1 MIRIVVADDHPVVRA
16 GLLGILAADAELSV
30 VGVAAD
36 GDAALEQVAR
46 ALPDVAMLD
55 LRMPGRD
62 GVAVTREIVARG
74 LPTRVLVLTTYVS
87 MADVTAAIE
96 AGALGYL
103 LKDAPPADLFAAI
116 RAVAAGKRA
125 LAAAVREMAGA
136 AERGAARPLSARE
149 MQVLALVARGE
160 SNKTLAAKLLIS
172 EATAKTHL
180 LNIFEKLGVDDRTA
194 AVTLAIQRGWLK
206 LD

>member
-1 MIRIVVADDHPVVRA
+1 VIRIVVADDHPVVRA
-16 GLLGILAADAELSV
+16 GLLGILAADGELSV

-36 GDAALEQVAR
+36 GEAALEHVAR
-46 ALPDVAMLD
+46 ATPDVAMLD
-55 LRMPGRD
+55 LRMPRRD
-62 GVAVTREIVARG
+62 GIEVTREIVARG
-74 LPTRVLVLTTYVS
+74 LATRVLVLTTYVS
-87 MADVTAAIE
+87 MADVNAALE

-103 LKDAPPADLFAAI
+103 LKDAPPAELFAAI

-125 LAAAVREMAGA
+125 MTAAVREIAGA
-136 AERGAARPLSARE
+136 AERAATRALSARE

-160 SNKTLAAKLLIS
+160 SNKTLGAKLLIS
-172 EATAKTHL
+172 EATVKTHL

>member
-1 MIRIVVADDHPVVRA
+1 VIRIVVADDHPVVRT

-36 GDAALEQVAR
+36 GEGALEHVAR
-46 ALPDVAMLD
+46 TTPDVAMLD
-55 LRMPGRD
+55 LRMPKRD
-62 GVAVTREIVARG
+62 GIAVTREIVARG
-74 LPTRVLVLTTYVS
+74 LPTRVLVLTTYIS
-87 MADVTAAIE
+87 MAEVNAALE

-103 LKDAPPADLFAAI
+103 LKDSPPADLFAAI
-116 RAVAAGKRA
+116 RLVATGKRV
-125 LAAAVREMAGA
+125 LAPAVRELVATAGRSA
-136 AERGAARPLSARE
+136 TRSLSARE
-149 MQVLALVARGE
+149 LEVLALVARGE

>member
-1 MIRIVVADDHPVVRA
+1 VRT
-16 GLLGILAADAELSV
+16 GLLGILAADGELSV

-36 GDAALEQVAR
+36 GDAALEHVAR
-46 ALPDVAMLD
+46 TTPDVAMLD
-55 LRMPGRD
+55 LRMPRRD
-62 GVAVTREIVARG
+62 GIEVTREIVARG
-74 LPTRVLVLTTYVS
+74 LATRVLVLTTYVS
-87 MADVTAAIE
+87 MADVNAALE

-103 LKDAPPADLFAAI
+103 LKDAPPAELFAAI

-125 LAAAVREMAGA
+125 MTAAVREIAGA
-136 AERGAARPLSARE
+136 AERAATRALSARE

-160 SNKTLAAKLLIS
+160 SNKTLGAKLLIS
-172 EATAKTHL
+172 EATVKTHL

>member
-1 MIRIVVADDHPVVRA
+1 VIRIVVADDHPVVRA
-16 GLLGILAADAELSV
+16 GLLGILAADGELSV
-30 VGVAAD
+30 VGVASD
-36 GDAALEQVAR
+36 GDAALEHVAR
-46 ALPDVAMLD
+46 ATPDVAMLD

-62 GVAVTREIVARG
+62 GIEVTREIVARG
-74 LPTRVLVLTTYVS
+74 LATRVLVLTTYVS
-87 MADVTAAIE
+87 MADVKAALE

-103 LKDAPPADLFAAI
+103 LKDAPPAELFAAI

-125 LAAAVREMAGA
+125 MAAAVREIAGA
-136 AERGAARPLSARE
+136 AERAATRALSARE

-172 EATAKTHL
+172 EATVKTHL

-194 AVTLAIQRGWLK
+194 AVTLAIQRGWLR

>member
-36 GDAALEQVAR
+36 GDAALEHVVR
-46 ALPDVAMLD
+46 AAPDVAMLD

-62 GVAVTREIVARG
+62 GIAVTREIVARA

-87 MADVTAAIE
+87 IAEVNAALE

-103 LKDAPPADLFAAI
+103 LKDAPPAELFAAI
-116 RAVAAGKRA
+116 RAVAAGKRT
-125 LAAAVREMAGA
+125 LAPAVREIVGTAS
-136 AERGAARPLSARE
+136 RSAARPLSARE
-149 MQVLALVARGE
+149 LEVLALVARGE